1 MYTFQSTMRKSTKML
16 KIREAAELL
25 GVNPQTMRRWD
36 RDGTFKSIRI
46 GKRGHRMYDKNEIA
60 KLIEKQKSK

>member
-1 MYTFQSTMRKSTKML
+1 MRKSTKML

-25 GVNPQTMRRWD
+25 GVNPETMRRWD
-36 RDGTFKSIRI
+36 RDGTFKAIRI
-46 GKRGHRMYDKNEIA
+46 GKFGHRMYDKAEIE

>member
-1 MYTFQSTMRKSTKML
+1 MRKSTKML

-25 GVNPQTMRRWD
+25 GVNPETMRRWD
-36 RDGTFKSIRI
+36 RDGTFKAIRI
-46 GKRGHRMYDKNEIA
+46 GKFGHRMYDKAEID